1 MLAGNLDKS
10 ASGGARLIALVADS
24 GSAAHPTIVAALKDL
39 RNLSSPDIS
48 DIAHFL
54 CVLHGRY
61 PGLIDHAARKIV
73 DGAAREW
80 ILHTGNAFAE
90 ERAFL
95 SRLTAAAGPA
105 PSTMGDEKCTAAF
118 AMQSRALEMLAS
130 SDRQG
135 CPAGAAIAF
144 AEDWLTVRRLLEA
157 MAERFSLKVPPHSF
171 PNSDRN
177 ARLADAL
184 IAEGQAQERA
194 LFFGA
199 DQLLLQQQSFWNL
212 LAARSITRKE
222 QF

>member
-39 RNLSSPDIS
+39 RNLKSPDLS

-61 PGLIDHAARKIV
+61 PGLVDHAARKIV

-95 SRLTAAAGPA
+95 SRLT
-105 PSTMGDEKCTAAF
+105 TAAF

-144 AEDWLTVRRLLEA
+144 AEDWLTIRLLLEA
-157 MAERFSLKVPPHSF
+157 MAERFALKAPPHSF
-171 PNSDRN
+171 PNSGQN
-177 ARLADAL
+177 ARLTDAL

-199 DQLLLQQQSFWNL
+199 DQLLLQQASFWNL
-212 LAARSITRKE
+212 LAARSITRSE
-222 QF
+222 HL

>member
-1 MLAGNLDKS
+1 MLAGSPEKNI
-10 ASGGARLIALVADS
+10 SGGARLIALVANS
-24 GSAAHPTIVAALKDL
+24 GSASHPTIVAALADL
-39 RNLSSPDIS
+39 RNLSSADLS

-105 PSTMGDEKCTAAF
+105 PSTIGDEKCTAAF

-135 CPAGAAIAF
+135 CPAGAAVAF
-144 AEDWLTVRRLLEA
+144 VEDWLTVRAMLEA
-157 MAERFSLKVPPHSF
+157 MAERFALKVPPHSF
-171 PNSDRN
+171 PNSARN
-177 ARLADAL
+177 ARLVDAL

-212 LAARSITRKE
+212 LAARSVSRKE

>member
-1 MLAGNLDKS
+1 MLASNAGKQV
-10 ASGGARLIALVADS
+10 SGGARLLALVAES
-24 GSAAHPTIVAALKDL
+24 GSASHPTIMGAMADL
-39 RNLSSPDIS
+39 RSLNSYDLS

-73 DGAAREW
+73 DGAARDW
-80 ILHTGNAFAE
+80 ILVTGAAFAE

-95 SRLTAAAGPA
+95 SRLTAAAGPVC
-105 PSTMGDEKCTAAF
+105 STLGDEKCTAAF
-118 AMQSRALEMLAS
+118 ALQSRAFQMLAS

-144 AEDWLTVRRLLEA
+144 AEDWLCIRLLLEA
-157 MAERFSLKVPPHSF
+157 IAERLSLRVPPHSF
-171 PNSDRN
+171 PNSIQN
-177 ARLADAL
+177 ASLVDAL

-199 DQLLLQQQSFWNL
+199 DQLLMQQQAFWNL
-212 LAARSITRKE
+212 LAARAISRRT
-222 QF
+222 QG